1 MTNDRRRLIEHVLIV
16 TMICGSTAT
25 AWGQGA
31 SAEAGRTSPADAW
44 RRGASAEAGRTSPA
58 DAWRWGASAEAGRTS
73 PAEVVAPAAIAGA
86 PGAAEAV
93 AEPET
98 EVDPEA
104 EAPEA
109 AEEAEAA
116 EAEQGQEAD
125 VAELERRIDVLA
137 EEIELLRSGEDD
149 RLDVDEARRLG
160 LAPSASATYAIDQGV
175 SIAGYGEML
184 LENYADSSGKTTQ
197 FDYLRA
203 ILYAGYR
210 FNDKFLFNSEI
221 EVEHAKEIFVEFAY
235 VDYQAT
241 ENFGLRGGMLL
252 VPMGLVNEFHEP
264 TVFMGAERPVTE
276 NRIIPSTWRENGGGF
291 YGAFDQVSFRAYVLN
306 GFNGSSFSSGGLRGG
321 RQKGGKAKS
330 TSLAYTG
337 RLDITPT
344 PGVFFGAS
352 FYAGDSGQGEIVVD
366 GTEYGIGTTIFDLHG
381 QAQVRGFDLRAL
393 MARASL
399 SDAAMLNMALGKSG
413 SSGVGSGLAGQY
425 IQIGYDLLSQ
435 VPEAGGVGLTPYVRY
450 ETVDTQAEMPA
461 GFERSLSTDNTYFT
475 FGIELKPNPGIVL
488 KVDHAWV
495 SNDANSGVNQ
505 FNINL
510 GYAF

>member
-1 MTNDRRRLIEHVLIV
+1 MTNDRRRFIEHVLIV
-16 TMICGSTAT
+16 TLICGLAAT
-25 AWGQGA
+25 ASGQGA
-31 SAEAGRTSPADAW
+31 PADIGRSSAVEAGT
-44 RRGASAEAGRTSPA
+44 
-58 DAWRWGASAEAGRTS
+58 
-73 PAEVVAPAAIAGA
+73 PAAAAAA
-86 PGAAEAV
+86 PGAVEAV
-93 AEPET
+93 A
-98 EVDPEA
+98 DPEA
-104 EAPEA
+104 EADPEVG
-109 AEEAEAA
+109 EAEAV
-116 EAEQGQEAD
+116 EQGREAD

-137 EEIELLRSGEDD
+137 EELERLRSGEDE

-160 LAPSASATYAIDQGV
+160 LAPSAAATYAIDRGV

-184 LENYADSSGKTTQ
+184 LENYADTNQGGSPTGKTTQ

-210 FNDKFLFNSEI
+210 FSDKFLFNSEI

-276 NRIIPSTWRENGGGF
+276 NKIIPSTWRENGGGF
-291 YGAFDQVSFRAYVLN
+291 YGAFGQVSFRAYVLN

-330 TSLAYTG
+330 TSLAFTG

-352 FYAGDSGQGEIVVD
+352 FYTGDSGQGEIVVD
-366 GTEYGIGTTIFDLHG
+366 GTEYGIGTAVFDLHG
-381 QAQVRGFDLRAL
+381 QAQVRGLDLRAL
-393 MARASL
+393 FARAGL
-399 SDAAMLNMALGKSG
+399 SDADRLNQALGKTG
-413 SSGVGSGLAGQY
+413 TSGVGEGLQGAY
-425 IQIGYDLLSQ
+425 IQLGYDLLSQ
-435 VPEAGGVGLTPYVRY
+435 VAGAGGVGLTPYVRY
-450 ETVDTQAEMPA
+450 EQVDTQARMPA

-475 FGIELKPNPGIVL
+475 FGIELKPDPGVVL

-495 SNDANSGVNQ
+495 SNDADSGINQ

>member
-1 MTNDRRRLIEHVLIV
+1 MTKDRHRLIEYVLVV
-16 TMICGSTAT
+16 TMICGIAAT
-25 AWGQGA
+25 SSAQGVL
-31 SAEAGRTSPADAW
+31 AD
-44 RRGASAEAGRTSPA
+44 T
-58 DAWRWGASAEAGRTS
+58 GRTS
-73 PAEVVAPAAIAGA
+73 PAEAGS
-86 PGAAEAV
+86 PGAVAAVPGAV
-93 AEPET
+93 AA
-98 EVDPEA
+98 VADPEA
-104 EAPEA
+104 ETDPEAEDPEA
-109 AEEAEAA
+109 AGEAET
-116 EAEQGQEAD
+116 AEQDQEAD

-137 EEIELLRSGEDD
+137 EEIERLRSGEDE
-149 RLDVDEARRLG
+149 RPDVDEARRLG
-160 LAPSASATYAIDQGV
+160 LAPSASATYAIDRGV

-184 LENYADSSGKTTQ
+184 LENFADMNQGGSPTGKTTQ

-210 FNDKFLFNSEI
+210 FSDKFLFNSEI

-276 NRIIPSTWRENGGGF
+276 NKVIPSTWRENGGGF

-330 TSLAYTG
+330 TSLAFTG
-337 RLDITPT
+337 RLDVTPT
-344 PGVFFGAS
+344 PGAFFGAS
-352 FYAGDSGQGEIVVD
+352 FYTGDSGQGEIVVD

-381 QAQVRGFDLRAL
+381 QAQVRGLDLRAL
-393 MARASL
+393 FARASL
-399 SDAAMLNMALGKSG
+399 SDAARLNQALGKTG
-413 SSGVGSGLAGQY
+413 SSGVGEGLQGAY
-425 IQIGYDLLSQ
+425 IQLGYDLLSQ
-435 VPEAGGVGLTPYVRY
+435 VAGAGGVGLTPYVRY
-450 ETVDTQAEMPA
+450 EQVDTQARMPA

-475 FGIELKPNPGIVL
+475 FGIELKPNPGVVL

>member
-1 MTNDRRRLIEHVLIV
+1 MTNDRRRLIEYVLIV
-16 TMICGSTAT
+16 TMICGIAAT
-25 AWGQGA
+25 ASGQGA
-31 SAEAGRTSPADAW
+31 LADTGPRSPAEAG
-44 RRGASAEAGRTSPA
+44 
-58 DAWRWGASAEAGRTS
+58 
-73 PAEVVAPAAIAGA
+73 APASVAAASGA
-86 PGAAEAV
+86 VGAV
-93 AEPET
+93 A
-98 EVDPEA
+98 DPEA
-104 EAPEA
+104 EPDPEAEEPEA

-116 EAEQGQEAD
+116 EVEQEAD

-137 EEIELLRSGEDD
+137 EEIERLRSGEDE

-160 LAPSASATYAIDQGV
+160 LAPSASATYAIDRGV

-210 FNDKFLFNSEI
+210 FSDKFLFNSEI

-241 ENFGLRGGMLL
+241 EKFGLRGGMLL

-291 YGAFDQVSFRAYVLN
+291 YGAFEQVSFRAYVLN

-330 TSLAYTG
+330 TSLAFTG
-337 RLDITPT
+337 RLDVTPT

-352 FYAGDSGQGEIVVD
+352 FYTGDSGQGEIVVD

-381 QAQVRGFDLRAL
+381 QAQVRGLDLRGL
-393 MARASL
+393 FARASL
-399 SDAAMLNMALGKSG
+399 SDAARLNQALGKTG
-413 SSGVGSGLAGQY
+413 SSGVGEGLQGAYVQV
-425 IQIGYDLLSQ
+425 GYDLLSQ
-435 VPEAGGVGLTPYVRY
+435 VAGAGGVGLTPYVRY
-450 ETVDTQAEMPA
+450 EQVDTQARMPA

-475 FGIELKPNPGIVL
+475 FGIELKPDPGVVL